1 MGGTSIDVSLIENG
15 KASLSNE
22 RLVEGYPARIPM
34 IDIVTVGAGG
44 GSIARIDAGGALKV
58 GPDSAGATPG
68 PACYMRGG
76 TEACVTDANIVL
88 GKLNQTKILGGRMDV
103 DLGLAEKA
111 IKENICDKSSLDLKQ
126 AAAGII
132 SVVNSNMTRAIRVVS
147 VERGY
152 DAREFTLMAFGGAGP
167 LHACE
172 VARDMGIT
180 SVLLPPS
187 PGTLCYSAF

>member
-1 MGGTSIDVSLIENG
+1 M
-15 KASLSNE
+15 
-22 RLVEGYPARIPM
+22 
-34 IDIVTVGAGG
+34 
-44 GSIARIDAGGALKV
+44 
-58 GPDSAGATPG
+58 
-68 PACYMRGG
+68 
-76 TEACVTDANIVL
+76 TDANIVL

-126 AAAGII
+126 AAAGIV

-187 PGTLCYSAF
+187 PGTSVPSAF